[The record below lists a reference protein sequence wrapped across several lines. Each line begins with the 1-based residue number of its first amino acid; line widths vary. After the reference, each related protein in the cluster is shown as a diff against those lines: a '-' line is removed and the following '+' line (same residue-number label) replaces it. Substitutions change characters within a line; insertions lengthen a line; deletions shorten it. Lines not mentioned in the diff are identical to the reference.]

1 MSLGRSVITSISS
14 VRRQFPVALAV
25 LFCVAPLVGQKAQ
38 PDPAPP
44 KYDSQTEMK
53 TKGTVEEIK
62 IISLGARKDY
72 TELILKNGPDTL
84 QIYISPK
91 PFQDE
96 MGINFTKGE
105 EIAVTGSKIKQEES
119 EVILAREIVRGT
131 DTLMFRDDK
140 GKPIWNERTGK

>member
-1 MSLGRSVITSISS
+1 M
-14 VRRQFPVALAV
+14 ALAV
-25 LFCVAPLVGQKAQ
+25 LLCVAPLVAQKSQ
-38 PDPAPP
+38 PDNAGPP

-62 IISLGARKDY
+62 TISLGARKDY

-84 QIYISPK
+84 QIYTSPK

>member
-1 MSLGRSVITSISS
+1 
-14 VRRQFPVALAV
+14 
-25 LFCVAPLVGQKAQ
+25 
-38 PDPAPP
+38 
-44 KYDSQTEMK
+44 MK